1 MAGRSLTMPAHPF
14 YTVEKKP
21 PIAWVHLNRPEKK
34 NAMNPPA
41 WREAP
46 PLFAALDQDP
56 AIRAIILAA
65 HGSCFSVG
73 IDLVEMAA
81 ELPEIMEKEQ
91 TGGVKWR
98 LLKKIA
104 DLQET
109 MTCIER
115 CRKPVIAAIHG
126 YCIGAGLDMVTACDI
141 RLCTREAVFCLK
153 EAAVGFVA
161 DVGVLQRLP
170 LIVGQGITRELAYTA
185 KTIDAVRAREILL
198 VNEVFDDRTAL
209 MAGAEAMAAEIAAN
223 APLAVEASKTVLNH
237 GIGKSVAEGLRYVAS
252 LSSNIVPSRDL
263 MEAFAAFMEKRPPR
277 FTGQ

>member
-1 MAGRSLTMPAHPF
+1 MPDDQF
-14 YTVEKKP
+14 YRVTKKP

-46 PLFAALDQDP
+46 AIFEALDQDP
-56 AIRAIILAA
+56 DIRVVILAA
-65 HGSCFSVG
+65 EGPCFSVG
-73 IDLVEMAA
+73 IDLVEMAGA
-81 ELPEIMEKEQ
+81 LPEIMEKEQ
-91 TGGVKWR
+91 MGGVKLR

-104 DLQET
+104 ALQET

-141 RLCTREAVFCLK
+141 RLCSRDAVFSLK

-161 DVGVLQRLP
+161 DVGVLQRIP
-170 LIVGQGITRELAYTA
+170 LIVGQGIARELAYTA

-198 VNEVFDDRTAL
+198 VNDIVEDHAAL
-209 MAGAEAMAAEIAAN
+209 MTAAEAMALEIAGN
-223 APLAVEASKTVLNH
+223 APLAVEATKDVLNY
-237 GIGKSVAEGLRYVAS
+237 GVGKSVDDGLRYVAS
-252 LSSNIVPSRDL
+252 MSTNIVPSKDL
-263 MEAFAAFMEKRPPR
+263 MEAFTAFMEKRPPK
-277 FTGQ
+277 FTGE